1 MEADAFSKKR
11 ESEGKIFLSNLPPA
25 TSSPPEEFQDEND
38 LPKVAGRVLDKNYTR
53 IGVDID
59 VQATLDSDIYNPEYN
74 CRTEYR
80 DPVFPQSC
88 TLMLK
93 VYTVDRIS
101 KTLCCVGYGFL
112 PIFVEVGTTK
122 QPSVSSSNV
131 KVGLDS

>member
-1 MEADAFSKKR
+1 MLTLILHKYSL
-11 ESEGKIFLSNLPPA
+11 FLSVD
-25 TSSPPEEFQDEND
+25 FF
-38 LPKVAGRVLDKNYTR
+38 R

-122 QPSVSSSNV
+122 QPSASSSNV
-131 KVGLDS
+131 KVCYIMFW